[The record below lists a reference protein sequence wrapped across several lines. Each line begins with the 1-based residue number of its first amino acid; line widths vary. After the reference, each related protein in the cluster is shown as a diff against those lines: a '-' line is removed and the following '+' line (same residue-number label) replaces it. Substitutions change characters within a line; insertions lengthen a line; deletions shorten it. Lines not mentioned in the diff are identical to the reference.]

1 MASLIP
7 GILLKMLQAMNTNTY
22 VTGDHRSPL
31 LQVIGIVPALVDSD
45 LWSNQGFYLNLSD
58 SLNSTYLGQFVHV
71 DRFHFDSSLPFVSN
85 LRPLAS
91 RHPFLGTPEPLIT
104 RISPSSRHFLIQPLF
119 DSELD
124 PLSHL
129 SLNNNKSPIPNP
141 NPNPNPEEPKQHHN
155 HKDSPKE

>member
-58 SLNSTYLGQFVHV
+58 SLNSTYVL
-71 DRFHFDSSLPFVSN
+71 
-85 LRPLAS
+85 
-91 RHPFLGTPEPLIT
+91 
-104 RISPSSRHFLIQPLF
+104 
-119 DSELD
+119 
-124 PLSHL
+124 LSHPDTDLIL
-129 SLNNNKSPIPNP
+129 SNRL
-141 NPNPNPEEPKQHHN
+141 
-155 HKDSPKE
+155 